1 MTEEQQIPGD
11 LDATE
16 RELLTMLWPGE
27 LLQKLIARR
36 LTAEHLDEPPLARRL
51 RRLAKRGLV
60 AYIPAPHGDMW
71 CLTSA
76 GREVAQ
82 ALQQQDEAISEEAR

>member
-1 MTEEQQIPGD
+1 MAKDQQTTND

-16 RELLTMLWPGE
+16 QELLTMLRPGE

-82 ALQQQDEAISEEAR
+82 ALQQKD

>member
-1 MTEEQQIPGD
+1 MTEERQIPGD

-16 RELLTMLWPGE
+16 RELLTMLQPGE

-36 LTAEHLDEPPLARRL
+36 LTTEHLDEPPLARRL
-51 RRLAKRGLV
+51 RSLAKRGLV
-60 AYIPAPHGDMW
+60 AYIPAPQGDMW
-71 CLTSA
+71 CLTST

-82 ALQQQDEAISEEAR
+82 SL